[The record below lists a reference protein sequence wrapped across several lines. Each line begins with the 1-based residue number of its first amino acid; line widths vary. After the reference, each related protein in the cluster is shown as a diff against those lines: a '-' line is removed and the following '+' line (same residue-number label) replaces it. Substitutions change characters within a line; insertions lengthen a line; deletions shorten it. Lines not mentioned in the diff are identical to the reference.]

1 MKRQCK
7 TLYVS
12 DLDGTLLNLQSRV
25 SSFTASALNRLIA
38 DGMLFSIATAR
49 TPATVVA
56 LMDAVEMRLPVVLM
70 TGALTYDLRSHE
82 YLSASFFRCEA
93 VRRIVDVL
101 LQKDLSPMIYYLN
114 GSLLHV
120 AYRRPLSAAQEK
132 FVAERTGSPYKRFI
146 EITRYDVL
154 PDNTILVF
162 CMGEYVKLCT
172 AYEAVASLPGHESY
186 LYRDIA
192 DSCMG
197 YLEIYPAATTKAAA
211 IERLAQVAGADEI
224 VVFGDNRNDIP
235 MFEVASRSYAVEN
248 AVAETKA
255 CATGIIGSND
265 TDGVARF
272 LLQEWGVKL

>member
-1 MKRQCK
+1 M
-7 TLYVS
+7 YVS

-25 SSFTASALNRLIA
+25 SSFTASVLNRLIA

-49 TPATVVA
+49 TPATVVS
-56 LMDAVEMRLPVVLM
+56 LMEAVKLQLPVVLM
-70 TGALTYDLRSHE
+70 TGALTYDLCRHE
-82 YLSASFFRCEA
+82 YLSASFFRSEA

-101 LQKDLSPMIYYLN
+101 LQKDLSPMIYYLS

-120 AYRRPLSAAQEK
+120 AYRPPLSAAQK
-132 FVAERTGSPYKRFI
+132 RFVSERTGSPYKRFI
-146 EITRYDVL
+146 EVAHYNRL
-154 PDNTILVF
+154 SEQTILLF
-162 CMGEYVKLCT
+162 CMGEYDKLCT
-172 AYEAVASLPGHESY
+172 AYEAVVSLPGHESY

-197 YLEIYPAATTKAAA
+197 YLEIYPMATSKAAA
-211 IERLAQVAGADEI
+211 IERLARDAGADEI

>member
-1 MKRQCK
+1 M
-7 TLYVS
+7 YVS

-25 SSFTASALNRLIA
+25 SSFTASVLNRLIA

-49 TPATVVA
+49 TPATVVS
-56 LMDAVEMRLPVVLM
+56 LMEAVKLQLPVVLM

-82 YLSASFFRCEA
+82 YLSASFFRSEA

-101 LQKDLSPMIYYLN
+101 LQKDLSPMIYYLS

-146 EITRYDVL
+146 EVAHYNRL
-154 PDNTILVF
+154 SEQTILLF
-162 CMGEYVKLCT
+162 CMGEYDKLC
-172 AYEAVASLPGHESY
+172 AAHEAVVALPGHESY

-192 DSCMG
+192 DSSMG
-197 YLEIYPAATTKAAA
+197 YLEIYPMATSKAAA
-211 IERLAQVAGADEI
+211 IERLARDAGADEI

-255 CATGIIGSND
+255 CATGIIGGND
-265 TDGVARF
+265 VDGVARF
-272 LLQEWGVKL
+272 LLGEWGMTI